1 MDYSS
6 ERAGASSAMGV
17 MGGGQ
22 NPDAK
27 VQPLLL
33 NSIHQE
39 LIALHERLAG
49 TATQIESMIHRAGIP
64 IYAVAAKPPSGGA
77 PSNDDQ
83 LSLIKER
90 IYALTDIAERLEM
103 LGNSLSRLA

>member
-1 MDYSS
+1 MDANPYRNNATN
-6 ERAGASSAMGV
+6 ELRPGT
-17 MGGGQ
+17 
-22 NPDAK
+22 PDAP
-27 VQPLLL
+27 QPLLL

-64 IYAVAAKPPSGGA
+64 IYAVAAKPPSGGT